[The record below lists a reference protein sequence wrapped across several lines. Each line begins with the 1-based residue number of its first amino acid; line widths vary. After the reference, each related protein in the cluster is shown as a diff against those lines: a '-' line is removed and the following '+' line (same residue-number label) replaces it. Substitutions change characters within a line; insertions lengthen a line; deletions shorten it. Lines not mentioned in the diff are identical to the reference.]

1 MKKLKIGV
9 VFTEKQE
16 KLYRKFG
23 VDPEVVLSWLNREV
37 VKLLETSENIY
48 GILNDLDENLV
59 LAALW
64 ESKELKRKGRLEQ
77 KEINRYEDKERER
90 RKERMGKIRS
100 KHLDSLMKS
109 EV

>member
-48 GILNDLDENLV
+48 GVLNDLDENLV

-90 RKERMGKIRS
+90 RKERMGKIKER
-100 KHLDSLMKS
+100 HLENVGL
-109 EV
+109 

>member
-90 RKERMGKIRS
+90 RKERMGKIKER
-100 KHLDSLMKS
+100 HLENVGL
-109 EV
+109 